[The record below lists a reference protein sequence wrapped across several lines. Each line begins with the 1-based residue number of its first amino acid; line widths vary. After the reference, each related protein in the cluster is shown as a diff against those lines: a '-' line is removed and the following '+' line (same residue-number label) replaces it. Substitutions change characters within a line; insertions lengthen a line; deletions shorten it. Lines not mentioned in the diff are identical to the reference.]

1 MTDRDEELRAML
13 KNWKAPLPSAE
24 LDARVWS
31 EFSRSRPPRRSW
43 LAVAAGVLLIAG
55 AAALW
60 HTGPKER
67 RTVSIE
73 TRVDAAGFRAV
84 PNGTITVVA
93 AGVLLLAGAAVW
105 LHTGPKQRRPVSI
118 ETRVDAAGFR
128 AVPNGA
134 ITVIEAGGNR

>member
-1 MTDRDEELRAML
+1 MTDRDEELRATL
-13 KNWKAPLPSAE
+13 KNWKTPLPSAE
-24 LDARVWS
+24 LDTRVWS
-31 EFSRSRPPRRSW
+31 EFNRSRPPRRSW
-43 LAVAAGVLLIAG
+43 FA
-55 AAALW
+55 
-60 HTGPKER
+60 
-67 RTVSIE
+67 
-73 TRVDAAGFRAV
+73 
-84 PNGTITVVA
+84 VA